1 MLDTIK
7 WGMIGAGDV
16 TEVKSGPAFK
26 KVAGSELVAVM
37 RRDEAKVKDYA
48 FRHGIARWYTDAEAL
63 INDATVNAIYIATP
77 PDSHF
82 RYCLMALQAG
92 KAVYVEKPMTL
103 TEKEAQQ
110 LAHEV
115 DRMDGKL
122 VVAHY
127 RREQPYFKKIKEL
140 LQVGKIGEPRII
152 SLQLFKPSLTK
163 EQMADPK
170 VQWRLNAA
178 QSGGGLFHDLA
189 PHQLD
194 MMIHY
199 FGTPRK
205 SVGIAAN
212 QAKQY
217 LADDIVSG
225 QLLFENNILFNG
237 LWAFQTG
244 IDRDQCELIG
254 SAGKLS
260 FSFFNYQPIVLEN
273 EHGKEEFVFDSLP
286 HVQQPMIEAVV
297 RYFQYG
303 GVNPCPVDDGLTVM
317 RMLDDFTRNDAISIN

>member
-1 MLDTIK
+1 MADTIK

-26 KVAGSELVAVM
+26 KVPGSDLVAVM
-37 RRDEAKVKDYA
+37 RRNEEKVKDYA
-48 FRHGIARWYTDAEAL
+48 KRHGIARWYTDAEAL
-63 INDATVNAIYIATP
+63 IHDEEVNAIYIATP
-77 PDSHF
+77 PASHCA
-82 RYCLMALQAG
+82 YCLMALRAG

-103 TEKEAQQ
+103 HSVEAQE
-110 LAHEV
+110 LANEV
-115 DRMDGKL
+115 RQRNGKL

-140 LQVGKIGEPRII
+140 LQAGEIGKPRVAT
-152 SLQLFKPSLTK
+152 LQLFKQALRTQ
-163 EQMADPK
+163 EMADPK
-170 VQWRLNAA
+170 MQWRLDET

-194 MMIHY
+194 LMIHF

-205 SVGIAAN
+205 SHGMATN

-217 LADDIVSG
+217 AADDLVSG
-225 QLLFENNILFNG
+225 QLLFDHGVLFNG
-237 LWAFQTG
+237 VWAFATHEER
-244 IDRDQCELIG
+244 DRCELIG

-260 FSFFNYQPIVLEN
+260 FSFFSYEPILLERVQ
-273 EHGKEEFVFDSLP
+273 GQQRFAFTPLA

-297 RYFQYG
+297 RYFQHQG
-303 GVNPCPVDDGLTVM
+303 ENPCPIEAGVKVM
-317 RMLDDFTRNDAISIN
+317 HLLEDFTRK